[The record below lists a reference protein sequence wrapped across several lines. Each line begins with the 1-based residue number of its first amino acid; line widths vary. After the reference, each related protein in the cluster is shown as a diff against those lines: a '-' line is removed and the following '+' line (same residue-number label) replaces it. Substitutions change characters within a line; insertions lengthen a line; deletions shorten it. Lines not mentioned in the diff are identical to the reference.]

1 LIIKSFCGIGYI
13 GTTTNGVDVR
23 FANDIAEWFVRYS
36 ADELGAPVDPM
47 SLEKLVYYAQAFH
60 FVLRDEPLFADELQ
74 AWKWGPVIPG
84 VYKKYA
90 AYGADPIILP
100 LDGPATSLSKDIEKF
115 LTEVVDFFCKHTA
128 INLSRATHMES
139 PWIDAV
145 HSSDNTISQLSLKH
159 FYSSLIEDG
168 ERALS
173 RCELLDT
180 APEPRWSSLYV
191 AGICWRKMTNH
202 PFYDGALAK
211 QLASPSHVEDK
222 PVLPES
228 FYAPV
233 KGRDFVEFT
242 DNEDVDKTIRRI
254 VS

>member
-1 LIIKSFCGIGYI
+1 M
-13 GTTTNGVDVR
+13 DVR
-23 FANDIAEWFVRYS
+23 SANDIAEWFVRYS
-36 ADELGAPVDPM
+36 SDELGAPVDPM

-60 FVLRDEPLFADELQ
+60 FALRGEPLFADELQ
-74 AWKWGPVIPG
+74 AWKWGPVVST

-90 AYGADPIILP
+90 GYGADPIILP
-100 LDGPATSLSKDIEKF
+100 LHGPTTSLSSGIEKF
-115 LTEVVDFFCKHTA
+115 LTEVVDFFCRHTA

-173 RCELLDT
+173 RCELLDS

-211 QLASPSHVEDK
+211 QLASSTQVRDK
-222 PVLPES
+222 STLPES

-242 DNEDVDKTIRRI
+242 AIEDVDEKIRRI
-254 VS
+254 IS